1 MTTKEHPLSPTSS
14 PMSGYAAVTKLVY
27 RYADLIDRGDLEGVG
42 ELFAHGSVDTGDGN
56 LLHGREA
63 VRDMYGVVILYPDGT
78 PRTRHVTTNLMIDID
93 EASGTGS
100 CHSYVTVFQ
109 HTDDFPLQP
118 VYQNRYED
126 TFLRENGEWR
136 FDHRLMCDHRPGD
149 TSHHLRA

>member
-1 MTTKEHPLSPTSS
+1 MSPTS
-14 PMSGYAAVTKLVY
+14 GYNAITTLVY

-42 ELFAHGSVDTGDGN
+42 ALFARGSVDTGDGTV
-56 LLHGREA
+56 LRGHDA
-63 VRDMYGVVILYPDGT
+63 VRDMYGVVIIYPDGT
-78 PRTRHVTTNLMIDID
+78 PRTRHVTTNLMIDVD
-93 EASGTGS
+93 EDAGTGT

-126 TFLRENGEWR
+126 TFVREDGTWR

-149 TSHHLRA
+149 TSHHLRV